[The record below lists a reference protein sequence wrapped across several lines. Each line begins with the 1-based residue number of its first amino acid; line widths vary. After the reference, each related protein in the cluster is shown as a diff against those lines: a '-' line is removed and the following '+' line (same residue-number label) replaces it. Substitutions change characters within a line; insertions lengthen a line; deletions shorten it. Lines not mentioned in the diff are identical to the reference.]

1 MRCRERLLS
10 SDPSTEHPPNY
21 HPATHNIKKASFGA
35 SFLTKLFGGTQQHTE
50 PNTAKQIKY
59 KSEFGTPL
67 CLCSKQYSAAH
78 TDQCA
83 WKSPATQFYV
93 QHMFS

>member
-10 SDPSTEHPPNY
+10 SDPSTQLPPR
-21 HPATHNIKKASFGA
+21 HQQHKKGELKKKA

-50 PNTAKQIKY
+50 PNTAKQIKD

-67 CLCSKQYSAAH
+67 CLCSKQYIAAH